1 MQYWSTSKIH
11 PLVTKLFKVPLY
23 KTEAASAIVVNVDWM
38 ALKYTHGV
46 YLSSGL
52 INASLSCT
60 AVILYGTTGGSANL
74 R

>member
-1 MQYWSTSKIH
+1 MQYCSTSKID
-11 PLVTKLFKVPLY
+11 PLVTKLFEVPLY
-23 KTEAASAIVVNVDWM
+23 KTEAASAIFVKVDWM
-38 ALKYTHGV
+38 ALQYAHGV

-52 INASLSCT
+52 INASVSCK

>member
-1 MQYWSTSKIH
+1 MQYWSTCKIDPLDSK
-11 PLVTKLFKVPLY
+11 LLKVPLY
-23 KTEAASAIVVNVDWM
+23 KTEAASAIFVKVDWM
-38 ALKYTHGV
+38 ALKYAHGV

-52 INASLSCT
+52 MNTSLSCT